1 MHQLKPVC
9 AEKLVKSIATNFFF
23 SCVLPFIENIEQKKR
38 SEEKWLSDKVRDF
51 ADKENQGRLRVGN
64 KTKVSVEEQIP
75 ALVELNT
82 GHVPKQI
89 HQKLKKLKRGL
100 KKLKDHSSRSGSFRR
115 PSSASF
121 R

>member
-1 MHQLKPVC
+1 M
-9 AEKLVKSIATNFFF
+9 ATNFFF

-51 ADKENQGRLRVGN
+51 ADKENQGRLWVGN

-82 GHVPKQI
+82 AHLPKQI
-89 HQKLKKLKRGL
+89 HQKLKKLQRGL
-100 KKLKDHSSRSGSFRR
+100 KKLKDRSSRSGSFRR
-115 PSSASF
+115 QPSASF